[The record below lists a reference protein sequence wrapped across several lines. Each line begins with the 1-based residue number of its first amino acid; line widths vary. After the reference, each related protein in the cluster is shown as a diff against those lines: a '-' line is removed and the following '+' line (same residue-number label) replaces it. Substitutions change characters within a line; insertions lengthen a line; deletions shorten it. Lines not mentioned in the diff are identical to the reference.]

1 MGIKTLVTAFGVAL
15 TLAVAGCT
23 TESGGPLNTTSA
35 APAIPA
41 GDALYKGTFPCR
53 SCSGID
59 VALTMK
65 GMDPSSTS
73 QSRTFDINA
82 VHRGTDYSN
91 SDQHYTGRWYTQ
103 TGIPTDPQAKVVV
116 LKPDQQDGHT
126 YYFLQRNNRVLEL
139 ISPQLYTFENGSM
152 LRLKRQ

>member
-1 MGIKTLVTAFGVAL
+1 MGIKTLLTAVGVAL

-23 TESGGPLNTTSA
+23 TESGGPINTAST

-41 GDALYKGTFPCR
+41 GEALYKGTFPCR

-59 VALTMK
+59 VTLTMK
-65 GMDPSSTS
+65 GMDSSSTS
-73 QSRTFDINA
+73 QDRTFDINA
-82 VHRGTDYSN
+82 AHRGTDYSN
-91 SDQHYTGRWYTQ
+91 SDQHYTGHWFTQ
-103 TGIPTDPQAKVVV
+103 TGIPTNPQAKVLI
-116 LKPDQQDGHT
+116 LKPEQQGGNT
-126 YYFLQRNNRVLEL
+126 YYFLQRNNKELEL